1 MKKLSSDDRSIHEFW
16 SMFCSKNTIAIFILS
31 ISLIFFPYI
40 KEAKGLIYGILNYN
54 LPLTTFL
61 ALSIIA
67 FIIYRIRD
75 ISFFIKGI
83 WIETIFLTFLLVIL
97 LFFEPEIWPIDKD
110 QVFKLL
116 LIFCLLEG
124 LYLTRT
130 FRYIRK
136 TTLKDVVK
144 GFDEPL
150 DDPEREDRLN
160 RALFSRNV
168 FDMIKSLPDSNTR
181 IAIAGDWGSGKT
193 TCLNF
198 VGYYAKRQDY
208 PVIKYNPWKFSN
220 KKEAWEGFVAAIDSG
235 IAQWKGIELGPF
247 GRNRFVANIL
257 KTVREGSSA
266 YQIGRIFDLL
276 FLSKMEP
283 QFKETKEMVSS
294 QILGLVEG
302 KKLLIFVDDL
312 DRAPGEVVYE
322 VLLQMKEIIDVIGC
336 VFVCALDLRA
346 TYEVLTKR
354 FKITNPE
361 LFIEKIFQFIFDLP
375 EPNINDKNRLLE
387 DLLRHQVIETK
398 PDLIRGLRDFL
409 PANPRRIKK
418 FIRQIGSLEGGFL
431 QRFGIQDLNW
441 EFLYLIELLKS
452 EFPKISER
460 LLFEPSFLD
469 WLEMKSFLGEETRE
483 TEEWKKVWDQI
494 SSKLEREEKARF
506 ERIIERVIVSCR
518 GLPKEYIKYHFR
530 VTSHPELLTW
540 KEYMELKQSKTQEE
554 LVDFLTNETLP
565 IEQRREFLRTLMR
578 ERENLLSQEADA
590 ISQEEREIF
599 LDGATNITNEALY
612 YVQRGQLH
620 SGDDPVFDETVID
633 EWFSSLSRWAHFK
646 SSFYQGLRRLEG
658 KVAMQL
664 AQESK
669 IIASRILTKCSL
681 LRGRIL
687 GDAER
692 EFEETRNSIIGVYRS
707 ELAIQLIERF
717 KQPDGIGSLFVADQY
732 GQEKRLLLE
741 LNEYFYSDENKQ
753 KLETMA
759 TEAQKNDIVQKNFL
773 EFLTML
779 LHTGLSK
786 PGSTY
791 PPDGALKILTD
802 DELREV
808 IWSAA
813 TCRRIHRRTIGS
825 LITYKKEL
833 AEKINKQDIFPL
845 PEWVRVHEPDL
856 IEVLGPA

>member
-1 MKKLSSDDRSIHEFW
+1 MKRLSSNRSIHEFW
-16 SMFCSKNTIAIFILS
+16 SMLYSKNTIAILTIS
-31 ISLIFFPYI
+31 ISLIIFPYI
-40 KEAKGLIYGILNYN
+40 REAKDLIYRILNNN
-54 LPLTTFL
+54 LLLTTFS
-61 ALSIIA
+61 ALFFIA
-67 FIIYRIRD
+67 FIIYRIHDIWYFIRD
-75 ISFFIKGI
+75 V
-83 WIETIFLTFLLVIL
+83 WIETIFLASL
-97 LFFEPEIWPIDKD
+97 LFVFLILEPEVWPINKGII
-110 QVFKLL
+110 FKLI
-116 LIFCLLEG
+116 LIFCLLEA

-136 TTLKDVVK
+136 TTLKDIVK

-160 RALFSRNV
+160 RASFSRNV

-198 VGYYAKRQDY
+198 VGYYAKRQGY

-235 IAQWKGIELGPF
+235 TAQWKGIELGPF

-276 FLSKMEP
+276 FLSKMQA

-312 DRAPGEVVYE
+312 DRAPAEVVYE
-322 VLLQMKEIIDVIGC
+322 VLLQMKEIIDVMGC

-361 LFIEKIFQFIFDLP
+361 LFIEKIFQFVFDLP
-375 EPNINDKNRLLE
+375 EPNIHDKNRLLE
-387 DLLRHQVIETK
+387 DLLGHQIIETK
-398 PDLIRGLRDFL
+398 SDLIRGVRDLL
-409 PANPRRIKK
+409 PDNPRRIKK
-418 FIRQIGSLEGGFL
+418 FIRQINSLEGAFL

-452 EFPKISER
+452 EFPEMSAR
-460 LLFEPSFLD
+460 LLSEPSFLD
-469 WLEMKSFLGEETRE
+469 WLEMKSIFGEEPPE
-483 TEEWKKVWDQI
+483 TQEWKKVWDQI
-494 SSKLEREEKARF
+494 SSNVEREEKARF

-518 GLPKEYIKYHFR
+518 GLPKEYLKYHFR

-540 KEYMELKQSKTQEE
+540 KEYMELKQSKTQEQ
-554 LVDFLTNETLP
+554 LVDFLTNDTLL
-565 IEQRREFLRTLMR
+565 IEQRREFLRALMR
-578 ERENLLSQEADA
+578 EKEGLLSQEAEA
-590 ISQEEREIF
+590 SSHEEREIF
-599 LDGATNITNEALY
+599 LERATNITNEALY

-620 SGDDPVFDETVID
+620 SGDDPVFDESVID
-633 EWFSSLSRWAHFK
+633 EWFSSLSKWAHFK
-646 SSFYQGLRRLEG
+646 SSFYRGLRTLEK
-658 KVAMQL
+658 KVAIQL

-669 IIASRILTKCSL
+669 NIASRILTKCSL

-692 EFEETRNSIIGVYRS
+692 EFEETKNFIIGIYRS
-707 ELAIQLIERF
+707 ELATQLIQRF
-717 KQPDGIGSLFVADQY
+717 KEPNGIDSLYVADQY
-732 GQEKRLLLE
+732 EQEKRLLLE

-753 KLETMA
+753 ELKRMA
-759 TEAQKNDIVQKNFL
+759 TEAQKDAILRNNFL
-773 EFLTML
+773 DFLRML
-779 LHTGLSK
+779 LDTGLSK
-786 PGSTY
+786 RGSTWA
-791 PPDGALKILTD
+791 PDGALKILTD

-808 IWSAA
+808 IWNAA
-813 TCRRIHRRTIGS
+813 TSRRIHRRAIGS
-825 LITYKKEL
+825 LIRDKKEL

-845 PEWVRVHEPDL
+845 PEWVRAHEPDL
-856 IEVLGPA
+856 IEV